1 MAPGVGNLVLK
12 ARCAMS
18 ARVLPLAPRPAQVN
32 EPALFYAPPYAR
44 PVEDEFAWHLVK
56 YLDERA
62 GLLYQDRVATP
73 AGPVWV
79 DFVVELPAAGGTRR
93 VGFELTDPAD
103 GADPDDARYRDALLV
118 GGEAAP
124 LDALYRL
131 DTRSALYRL
140 HDALHLVDRWERA
153 AGTALFSERGR
164 INLDRLA
171 TADARAV
178 ALAADGGRAYVAAFE
193 APLDDAEVDADP
205 FEAAPPLPPL
215 RLDRRSAAHPA
226 TFLRDYDAAFGH
238 FGLVAPPRR
247 LTTAA

>member
-1 MAPGVGNLVLK
+1 
-12 ARCAMS
+12 MS

-32 EPALFYAPPYAR
+32 EPTLFYAPPYAR

-62 GLLYQDRVATP
+62 GLLYQERIETA

-79 DFVVELPAAGGTRR
+79 DFVVEIPVAGGTRR

-103 GADPDDARYRDALLV
+103 DAGDARYRDALLV
-118 GGEAAP
+118 GDGPDGRPA

-140 HDALHLVDRWERA
+140 HDALALVERWERA
-153 AGTALFSERGR
+153 AGTPLVSPRGR

-178 ALAADGGRAYVAAFE
+178 TLAPEQGRAYVAAFE

-205 FEAAPPLPPL
+205 FDAVAPPLPPL

-226 TFLRDYDAAFGH
+226 TYLRDYDAAFGH
-238 FGLVAPPRR
+238 FGLAAPPRR